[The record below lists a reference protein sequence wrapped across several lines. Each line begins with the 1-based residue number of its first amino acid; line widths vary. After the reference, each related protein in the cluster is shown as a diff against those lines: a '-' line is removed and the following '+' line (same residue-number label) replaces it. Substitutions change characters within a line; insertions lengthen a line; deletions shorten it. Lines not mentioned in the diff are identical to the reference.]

1 LASADFNVLTWR
13 STRDRQLKIISEDQH
28 DIVIAF
34 DYDADRKDRVTLPI
48 DVNNHNAEVRNLMLE
63 AER

>member
-1 LASADFNVLTWR
+1 MVEYKGQTG
-13 STRDRQLKIISEDQH
+13 KIISEAQH

-34 DYDADRKDRVTLPI
+34 DYDGDRKDKVTLPI
-48 DVNNHNAEVRNLMLE
+48 DVNNHNVEVRNLMLE